1 MAFEVIMPKNGMDM
15 KEGVLVNWLKN
26 VGDRVEKDEPLIEI
40 ETDKITMEEP
50 SAYSGVLLAQ
60 LVPAGATVPV
70 LQTIGYIGEPGE
82 KIPEA
87 ASAAASSAAPVQNT
101 TEAAAQATAAVPKLF
116 GEGIAATPY
125 AKKLASENG
134 IALSKVPPSG
144 RHGEVVGAD
153 VEAVLATPLAKRI
166 AADKGIDLTTISGT
180 GIGGKI
186 TKEDVLRVGIV
197 EAAGDDSVLRMTGM
211 RKAVARNMAEASL
224 VPTVTENTEADV
236 TKLLELRASL
246 NEDREEKISINDF
259 VLKAVAK
266 ALSRHK
272 NLLVSMGEED
282 TIIQHSHVNLG
293 MAVALDEGL
302 IVPVITDADQLGLEA
317 LAKKARDLA
326 VRARSGKLQQSEY
339 TGSTFSVSNVGM
351 YGITSFTPII
361 NLPNAAILGV
371 CGIRDELVLKNGQV
385 AVAKK
390 MGLSLTFDHRLVD
403 GVPPAQFLVTLRKL
417 LENPVD
423 AIL

>member
-60 LVPAGATVPV
+60 LVPAGTTVPV

-87 ASAAASSAAPVQNT
+87 ASAPSAAPAVK
-101 TEAAAQATAAVPKLF
+101 TEAPAQAAAAVAPKLS
-116 GEGIAATPY
+116 GEGVAATPY
-125 AKKLASENG
+125 AKKLASDNG
-134 IALSKVPPSG
+134 IALSDVSPSG
-144 RHGEVVGAD
+144 KHGEVVGAD

-166 AADKGIDLTTISGT
+166 AADKGIDLRTVSGT
-180 GIGGKI
+180 GVGGKI
-186 TKEDVLRVGIV
+186 TKEDVLRVGII
-197 EAAGDDSVLRMTGM
+197 EAVGDDTILRMTGM

-224 VPTVTENTEADV
+224 VPTVTESTEADV

-246 NEDREEKISINDF
+246 NENREEKISINDF

-272 NLLVSMGEED
+272 NLLVSMSEGD
-282 TIIQHSHVNLG
+282 TIVQHHHVNLG

-302 IVPVITDADQLGLEA
+302 IVPVIVDADQLGLEA
-317 LAKKARDLA
+317 LASKAKDLA
-326 VRARSGKLQQSEY
+326 ARARSGRLQQSEY

-371 CGIRDELVLKNGQV
+371 CGIRDELVLRNGQV
-385 AVAKK
+385 AAAKK

-417 LENPVD
+417 LENPVEV
-423 AIL
+423 IL

>member
-15 KEGVLVNWLKN
+15 QEGVLVKWLKN

-60 LVPAGATVPV
+60 LIPAGTTVPV

-87 ASAAASSAAPVQNT
+87 VSTSASSAAPLQS
-101 TEAAAQATAAVPKLF
+101 AAAAAVQAAAAPRLS

-125 AKKLASENG
+125 AKKLASDNSVS
-134 IALSKVPPSG
+134 LSSVAPSG
-144 RHGEVVGAD
+144 KHGEVVGAD

-166 AADKGIDLTTISGT
+166 AEDKGIDLAVVSGT

-186 TKEDVLRVGIV
+186 TKEDVLRVG
-197 EAAGDDSVLRMTGM
+197 AAPAVGDDTIIKMTGM

-224 VPTVTENTEADV
+224 VPTVTESTEADV
-236 TKLLELRASL
+236 TKLLELRATI
-246 NEDREEKISINDF
+246 NEGREDKISINDF

-266 ALSRHK
+266 ALTKHK
-272 NLLVSMGEED
+272 ALLVSMGEGD
-282 TIIQHSHVNLG
+282 TMIQHSHVNIG

-302 IVPVITDADQLGLEA
+302 IVPVIMDADQLGLEA
-317 LAKKARDLA
+317 LAFKAKDLA
-326 VRARSGKLQQSEY
+326 ARARAGKLQQSEY

-371 CGIRDELVLKNGQV
+371 CGIKDELVLRDGQV

-417 LENPVD
+417 LENPMNV
-423 AIL
+423 IL

>member
-60 LVPAGATVPV
+60 LVPAGTTVPV

-87 ASAAASSAAPVQNT
+87 ASAPSAAPAVK
-101 TEAAAQATAAVPKLF
+101 TEAPAQAAAAVAPKLS
-116 GEGIAATPY
+116 GEGVAATPY
-125 AKKLASENG
+125 AKKLASDNG
-134 IALSKVPPSG
+134 IALSDVSPSG
-144 RHGEVVGAD
+144 KHGEVVGAD

-166 AADKGIDLTTISGT
+166 AADKGIDLRTVSGT
-180 GIGGKI
+180 GVGGKI
-186 TKEDVLRVGIV
+186 TKEDVLRVGII
-197 EAAGDDSVLRMTGM
+197 EAVGDDTILRMTGM
-211 RKAVARNMAEASL
+211 RKAVARNMAESSL
-224 VPTVTENTEADV
+224 VPTVTESTEADV

-246 NEDREEKISINDF
+246 NENREEKISINDL

-272 NLLVSMGEED
+272 NLLVSMGEGD
-282 TIIQHSHVNLG
+282 TVIQHHHVNLG

-302 IVPVITDADQLGLEA
+302 IVPVIVDADQLGLEA
-317 LAKKARDLA
+317 LASKAKDLA
-326 VRARSGKLQQSEY
+326 ARARSGRLQQSEY

-371 CGIRDELVLKNGQV
+371 CGIRDELVLRNGQV
-385 AVAKK
+385 AAAKK

-417 LENPVD
+417 LENPVEV
-423 AIL
+423 IL

>member
-15 KEGVLVNWLKN
+15 KEGVLVNWLKQ

-50 SAYSGVLLAQ
+50 SAFSGVLLAQ
-60 LVPAGATVPV
+60 LVPAGTTVPV

-87 ASAAASSAAPVQNT
+87 PSASSASAAPAQNAP
-101 TEAAAQATAAVPKLF
+101 AAAQEAVAAPKLS
-116 GEGIAATPY
+116 GEGVAATPY
-125 AKKLASENG
+125 AKKLAADNG
-134 IALSKVPPSG
+134 IALSAVAPSG
-144 RHGEVVGAD
+144 KHGEVVGAD
-153 VEAVLATPLAKRI
+153 IQAVLATPLAKRI
-166 AADKGIDLTTISGT
+166 AADKGIDLTTVTGT
-180 GIGGKI
+180 GIGGKV
-186 TKEDVLRVGIV
+186 TKEDVLRAGIV
-197 EAAGDDSVLRMTGM
+197 PAIGDDTVIKMSGM
-211 RKAVARNMAEASL
+211 RKAVARNMAESSL
-224 VPTVTENTEADV
+224 VPTVTESTEADV
-236 TKLLELRASL
+236 TKLLELRAAI
-246 NEDREEKISINDF
+246 NEGREDKISINDF

-266 ALSRHK
+266 TLSRHK
-272 NLLVSMGEED
+272 NLLVSMGEGD
-282 TIIQHSHVNLG
+282 TVIQHHHVNIG

-302 IVPVITDADQLGLEA
+302 IVPVIMDADQLGLEA
-317 LAKKARDLA
+317 LAIKAKDLA
-326 VRARSGKLQQSEY
+326 ARARSGKLQQSEY

-371 CGIRDELVLKNGQV
+371 CGIRDELVLKNGEV

-417 LENPVD
+417 LENPMD
-423 AIL
+423 AVL

>member
-60 LVPAGATVPV
+60 LVPAGTTVPV
-70 LQTIGYIGEPGE
+70 LETIGYIGEPGE

-87 ASAAASSAAPVQNT
+87 ASAPSAAPAAK
-101 TEAAAQATAAVPKLF
+101 TETSAQAAAVAPKLS

-125 AKKLASENG
+125 AKKLASDNG
-134 IALSKVPPSG
+134 IALSEVPPSG
-144 RHGEVVGAD
+144 KHGEVVGAD
-153 VEAVLATPLAKRI
+153 VEKVAATPLAKRI
-166 AADKGIDLTTISGT
+166 AADKGIHLAAVSGT

-186 TKEDVLRVGIV
+186 TKEDVLRVGIT
-197 EAAGDDSVLRMTGM
+197 EAIGDDTVLRMTGM

-224 VPTVTENTEADV
+224 VPTVTESAEADV

-246 NEDREEKISINDF
+246 NETREEKLSINDL

-266 ALSRHK
+266 ALSK
-272 NLLVSMGEED
+272 NKSLLVSMGEGD
-282 TIIQHSHVNLG
+282 TIVQHHHVNLG

-302 IVPVITDADQLGLEA
+302 IVPVIVDADQLGLEA
-317 LAKKARDLA
+317 LAQKAKDLA
-326 VRARSGKLQQSEY
+326 ARARSGKLQQSEY

-371 CGIRDELVLKNGQV
+371 CGIKDELVLKNGQV

-417 LENPVD
+417 LENPVEV
-423 AIL
+423 IL

>member
-50 SAYSGVLLAQ
+50 AAYSGVLLAQ
-60 LVPAGATVPV
+60 LFPAGTTVPV
-70 LQTIGYIGEPGE
+70 LETIGYIGEPGE

-87 ASAAASSAAPVQNT
+87 ASASSAAPVQSAP
-101 TEAAAQATAAVPKLF
+101 EAAVQPVAAPRLS

-125 AKKLASENG
+125 AKKLASDNG
-134 IALSKVPPSG
+134 VLLSSVTPSG
-144 RHGEVVGAD
+144 KHGEVVGAD
-153 VEAVLATPLAKRI
+153 VQAVLATPLAKRI
-166 AADKGIDLTTISGT
+166 AAGKGIDLAAVTGT

-186 TKEDVLRVGIV
+186 TKEDVLRAGVV
-197 EAAGDDSVLRMTGM
+197 SAVGDDTIIKMTGM
-211 RKAVARNMAEASL
+211 RKAVARNMAESSL
-224 VPTVTENTEADV
+224 VPTVTESTEADV
-236 TKLLELRASL
+236 TKLLELRNAI
-246 NEDREEKISINDF
+246 NEGREDKISINDF
-259 VLKAVAK
+259 VVKAVAK
-266 ALSRHK
+266 ALAKHK

-282 TIIQHSHVNLG
+282 TIIQHNHVNIG

-302 IVPVITDADQLGLEA
+302 IVPVIMDADQLGLEA
-317 LAKKARDLA
+317 LALKAKDLA
-326 VRARSGKLQQSEY
+326 ARARSGKLQQSEY

-371 CGIRDELVLKNGQV
+371 CGIKDELILKDGQV

-417 LENPVD
+417 LENPMNV
-423 AIL
+423 IL